1 VVLKPPRYVTGK
13 KGPQG
18 GKTIL
23 NLSQMDPEAVRARP
37 LPKTPRPGYL
47 LGVRQERVAALAF
60 QRLGSVEALD
70 YLADHH
76 RPMVARM
83 AERLWRGGKGNV
95 SSLAALIEYGML
107 GVRRAAECRPSQTN
121 NNATVG
127 FRTGSGFRFNTYA
140 RTYAEKEMKIAL
152 AELDPPEDLE
162 DSIIEFRQWAATPI
176 PDAIEKAAT
185 QRERLRLREPNVIEP
200 LALPVGRGDRDA
212 EQFVLEYLHYHHDGI
227 SYLRRR
233 RDQFTCPPVDWA
245 WRPQDPDPVF
255 FIAATN
261 FGWLVGWHE
270 YEKPTKTRRRTR
282 VTQDERKWM
291 ASYLLDW
298 LDRRRWAVATIE
310 GW

>member
-1 VVLKPPRYVTGK
+1 VVLKPPRYVIGK
-13 KGPQG
+13 KGPWG
-18 GKTIL
+18 GKTIF

-83 AERLWRGGKGNV
+83 AGRLWRGKGNV
-95 SSLAALIEYGML
+95 SSLAALIEYGMV

-121 NNATVG
+121 NSATVG
-127 FRTGSGFRFNTYA
+127 FSTGSGFRFNTYA
-140 RTYAEKEMKIAL
+140 RTYAEKEMKSAL
-152 AELDPPEDLE
+152 AEFDPPVQWALTPIEDLE
-162 DSIIEFRQWAATPI
+162 DSIIELEEGCACANPR
-176 PDAIEKAAT
+176 
-185 QRERLRLREPNVIEP
+185 VIEP
-200 LALPVGRGDRDA
+200 TALPVGRGDRDA

-227 SYLRRR
+227 CHLRRQR
-233 RDQFTCPPVDWA
+233 HQFECPRLDWA

-270 YEKPTKTRRRTR
+270 YEQPTKTRRRTR
-282 VTQDERKWM
+282 VTQAERKWM
-291 ASYLLDW
+291 VNYLLDW
-298 LDRRRWAVATIE
+298 RDRLRWAIATIE
-310 GW
+310 AW